1 MGKRTARA
9 SLSSRAAAPSSRR
22 VTRPRRSSLWRP
34 SSRDPSCRWLCP
46 RSSSWIASSCP
57 LMPTSSP
64 IVRCPTNKYNTRTR
78 AGRGFTVS
86 ELKEAGVNPKE
97 ARQIGICVD
106 KRRRNTSVESFQN
119 NVARLKAYRA
129 RLIVFPRRRAKF
141 KKGDSTK
148 AELAVATQLKGPLM
162 PVAMP
167 EKLIVDCEFV
177 SVDAALA
184 ANEAY
189 KTLRAERIKKRY
201 FGKRNKPAEE

>member
-1 MGKRTARA
+1 MVKHNNVIPNGHFRKDWQRFVRTWLDQPAAKKRRRNK
-9 SLSSRAAAPSSRR
+9 RAAKAQAIAP
-22 VTRPRRSSLWRP
+22 RPVAGLLRP
-34 SSRDPSCRWLCP
+34 V
-46 RSSSWIASSCP
+46 
-57 LMPTSSP
+57 
-64 IVRCPTNKYNTRTR
+64 VRCPTNKYNTRTR

-148 AELAVATQLKGPLM
+148 AELAVASQLKGPLM

-167 EKLIVDCEFV
+167 EKLIVDAEFV
-177 SVDAALA
+177 TIGADLTS
-184 ANEAY
+184 NEAY

-201 FGKRNKPAEE
+201 FGKRNKVEEE

>member
-1 MGKRTARA
+1 MVKHNNVIPNGHFRKDWQRFVRTWLDQPAAKKRRRNK
-9 SLSSRAAAPSSRR
+9 RAAKAQAIAP
-22 VTRPRRSSLWRP
+22 RPVAGLLRP
-34 SSRDPSCRWLCP
+34 V
-46 RSSSWIASSCP
+46 
-57 LMPTSSP
+57 
-64 IVRCPTNKYNTRTR
+64 VRCPTNKYNSRTR
-78 AGRGFTVS
+78 AGRGFSVM

-148 AELAVATQLKGPLM
+148 AELANASQLKGPLM

-167 EKLIVDCEFV
+167 AKIITECEFE
-177 SVDAALA
+177 SIDAELA
-184 ANEAY
+184 NNEAY

-201 FGKRNKPAEE
+201 FGKRSKPAEEK